1 MEAKS
6 THPLA
11 SAIVSIHCGCIAEY
25 EGTLPEVGCHA
36 HDAHDA
42 HEDND
47 DNMGSTNSNPDVSSF
62 IKLIYSHNVNNI
74 FACCNYTICDS
85 LISLVKPS
93 VISGENGEMISILYC
108 TVLQHLSA
116 TEVACTKLG
125 IAKVSALLQYMMST
139 HGEKCCIN
147 ILA

>member
-1 MEAKS
+1 MLSVHACDAMRCDAMRCAIFTPHSQAMEAKS

-47 DNMGSTNSNPDVSSF
+47 DNILLLIMIRCEVDV
-62 IKLIYSHNVNNI
+62 KL
-74 FACCNYTICDS
+74 C
-85 LISLVKPS
+85 
-93 VISGENGEMISILYC
+93 
-108 TVLQHLSA
+108 
-116 TEVACTKLG
+116 
-125 IAKVSALLQYMMST
+125 
-139 HGEKCCIN
+139 
-147 ILA
+147 